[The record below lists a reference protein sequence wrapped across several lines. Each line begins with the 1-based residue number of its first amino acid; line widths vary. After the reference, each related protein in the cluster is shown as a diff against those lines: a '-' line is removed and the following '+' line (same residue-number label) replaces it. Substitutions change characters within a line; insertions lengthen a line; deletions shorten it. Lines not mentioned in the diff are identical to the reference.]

1 MANRP
6 ADNSSTTWWPHWRKP
21 RVAGSLGVREL
32 LDGPVG
38 KPAETN
44 RAEIGEA
51 WKGYRSVAR
60 TLARTNRGQDRRQA
74 AAWEQQQQN
83 QAQPAQP
90 EPAQPVP
97 PEPTQPEPAQPE
109 PVQTTAQQ
117 ELGQPEP
124 TTEPV
129 QPEPAAGP
137 NTQVIQPETKVEPEN
152 STKEE
157 LEPVAAEVPR
167 NEPSGGSRVI
177 TGVRSE
183 REEPPE
189 GKPALEA
196 PKRQEPSLCQRLR
209 EQGRPTSKKASLR
222 PRRSSTS
229 QALRSRRSCW
239 TRWRHQHRRKLR
251 DLRVSSRSHK
261 AILGGGESQRGEQRQ
276 GHACQQLNRVS
287 RANAVRSGH
296 PAFSTPPTSVGEQ
309 LEVVLDLCDKI
320 QGALSQQPETPLVGA
335 GTSSDQAIQQDGSA
349 SGKPAAV
356 NCRWR
361 LHRVRCKR

>member
-1 MANRP
+1 M
-6 ADNSSTTWWPHWRKP
+6 
-21 RVAGSLGVREL
+21 REL

-129 QPEPAAGP
+129 QSEPAAGP
-137 NTQVIQPETKVEPEN
+137 NTQVIQPETKVDPEN

-177 TGVRSE
+177 PGVRSE
-183 REEPPE
+183 REEPLE

-196 PKRQEPSLCQRLR
+196 AKETRAILVPKAERARKAYVQKGIAEAKKILNKPSPQVPQELLDEVATSA
-209 EQGRPTSKKASLR
+209 PTKAS
-222 PRRSSTS
+222 RS
-229 QALRSRRSCW
+229 
-239 TRWRHQHRRKLR
+239 
-251 DLRVSSRSHK
+251 
-261 AILGGGESQRGEQRQ
+261 
-276 GHACQQLNRVS
+276 
-287 RANAVRSGH
+287 
-296 PAFSTPPTSVGEQ
+296 
-309 LEVVLDLCDKI
+309 
-320 QGALSQQPETPLVGA
+320 
-335 GTSSDQAIQQDGSA
+335 
-349 SGKPAAV
+349 
-356 NCRWR
+356 
-361 LHRVRCKR
+361 